1 MTEKQRRN
9 QQAVV
14 YVRVARTDEISEQV
28 VDAQRE
34 ACRRIAERHGLSI
47 IREYADLGRPA
58 HFDEQ
63 TELRSLLSTLA
74 TRRDAAYVVVWDY
87 TRLSRNLRTLD
98 DILDRI
104 RDCGAQV
111 VTLQGVEAAERF
123 IQGIGF
129 LDEPLGSEEHPPPSL
144 YSLELLRATFRGL
157 AERESLVVTALLP
170 NGETVSGAVIG
181 IGSRLGI
188 QTTDGQLLE
197 DIRPEWIVH
206 CTTQRT
212 SN

>member
-1 MTEKQRRN
+1 MPDRLNRH

-14 YVRVARTDEISEQV
+14 YLRVAHGDEISERV

-34 ACRRIAERHGLSI
+34 ACRRIAGRHGLSI
-47 IREYADLGRPA
+47 VREYADLGRPA
-58 HFDEQ
+58 RLEEQ
-63 TELRSLLSTLA
+63 AELRNLLSTLA
-74 TRRDAAYVVVWDY
+74 VHRDAAYVVVWDY
-87 TRLSRNLRTLD
+87 TRLSRNLRMLD

-111 VTLQGVEAAERF
+111 VTLRGVEAAERF
-123 IQGIGF
+123 IQYLGL
-129 LDEPLGSEEHPPPSL
+129 LDEPLSPEEKPPPVL
-144 YSLELLRATFRGL
+144 YPIGLLRATFQGL
-157 AERESLVVTALLP
+157 AERERLVVTALLP

-181 IGSRLGI
+181 IGSRLGV
-188 QTTDGQLLE
+188 QTADGQLLE